1 MKNSRQTE
9 WQINL
14 IDEHGEIVDCMHEDT
29 KKAAMNFAEGW
40 CGKNGCNRVVVEKSV
55 WYWEEDDNGNQYDHE
70 RDYVGVEFDLVD
82 GEWIN

>member
-1 MKNSRQTE
+1 M
-9 WQINL
+9 
-14 IDEHGEIVDCMHEDT
+14 
-29 KKAAMNFAEGW
+29 
-40 CGKNGCNRVVVEKSV
+40 VVEKSV